1 MGDKLSSLDNV
12 IKDTDEANFV
22 TDVIEASNQVPIVV
36 DFWAPW
42 CGPCKKL
49 TPDLERNILSFKGKV
64 RLVKINVDEN
74 QGIASQLRIQSI
86 PAVYGF
92 YGGKPI
98 DGFMGAQPEAKLKE
112 FISGLISKSGGEIS
126 DNLDNLIGEADEK
139 LDTGLIDE
147 AEEIYE
153 KVLEEDSNH
162 IGAYAGLIRAKIIV
176 KNIDCDYLYINASD
190 ERGIDTIREKIQ
202 PFALSMGFNDVKIV
216 ILDEADYLTPQAQ
229 ATLRHTIEACS
240 ATTRFI
246 LTCNYLERIIS
257 PLQSRC
263 QTFEITPPSKTEV
276 IEHVSNIAAKEA
288 MLEVSVNDVQKVV
301 STHYPDIRK
310 IINTLQGSVVDGQIK
325 IDDNSLKNSQ
335 LGGLVVDALIRKAK
349 LSEIR
354 QILADSG
361 AREFD
366 DLFKYIYDKSS
377 VLFGDREGEAILII
391 AKYQYEYTFVLEKEI
406 CIAAMLNKLLDIKDN
421 IQLNTKQYIIKKW
434 LELNLKCIRFKLSI
448 IIKIISIVI

>member
-1 MGDKLSSLDNV
+1 MELWVEKYRPTTLETYVGNET
-12 IKDTDEANFV
+12 IKNK
-22 TDVIEASNQVPIVV
+22 IEDYLKQGSIQNLLLHGA
-36 DFWAPW
+36 A
-42 CGPCKKL
+42 G
-49 TPDLERNILSFKGKV
+49 TGKTT
-64 RLVKINVDEN
+64 L
-74 QGIASQLRIQSI
+74 
-86 PAVYGF
+86 
-92 YGGKPI
+92 
-98 DGFMGAQPEAKLKE
+98 AKL
-112 FISGLISKSGGEIS
+112 L
-126 DNLDNLIGEADEK
+126 
-139 LDTGLIDE
+139 
-147 AEEIYE
+147 
-153 KVLEEDSNH
+153 
-162 IGAYAGLIRAKIIV
+162 V

-263 QTFEITPPSKTEV
+263 QSFEITPPSKTEV
-276 IEHVSNIAAKEA
+276 IEHVSTIAAEEA
-288 MLEVSVNDVQKVV
+288 MLEVSVNDIQKVV

-310 IINTLQGSVVDGQIK
+310 IINTIQGSIVNGVCK

-335 LGGLVVDALIRKAK
+335 LGGLIVDALIRKAK

-406 CIAAMLNKLLDIKDN
+406 CVAAMLNKLLDI
-421 IQLNTKQYIIKKW
+421 
-434 LELNLKCIRFKLSI
+434 C
-448 IIKIISIVI
+448 